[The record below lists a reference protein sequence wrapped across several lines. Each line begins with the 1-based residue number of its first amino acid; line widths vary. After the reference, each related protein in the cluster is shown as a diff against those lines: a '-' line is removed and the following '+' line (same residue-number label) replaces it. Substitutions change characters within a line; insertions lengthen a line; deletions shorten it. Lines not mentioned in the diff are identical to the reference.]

1 MTGLLPPPL
10 VERARAL
17 VTALT
22 REGIT
27 VATAESCTGGLVAG
41 CLTEIPGSSAVLDRG
56 FVVYSNRAKEDL
68 LGVPAALLAAH
79 GAVSAPVARAMAEGA
94 LGRSTAD
101 RAVAITGI
109 AGPDGGTPVKPVG
122 LVFLAL
128 AARDRPTE
136 VERHVFAGDRAHV
149 RLAAVERA
157 LVLLAASGGAAS

>member
-1 MTGLLPPPL
+1 VTGLLPPML

-17 VTALT
+17 VTGLA
-22 REGIT
+22 REGVT

-41 CLTEIPGSSAVLDRG
+41 SLTEIPGSSAVLERG
-56 FVVYSNRAKEDL
+56 FVVYSNRAKEEL

-94 LGRSTAD
+94 LGRSAAD

-109 AGPDGGTPVKPVG
+109 AGPDGGTPAKPVG

-128 AARDRPTE
+128 ATRDRPTE
-136 VERHVFAGDRAHV
+136 VERHVFAGDRASV
-149 RLAAVERA
+149 RMAAVERA
-157 LVLLAASGGAAS
+157 LVLLAAPGGAGR